1 MKKFQELIETPEYWL
16 ETIQNELY
24 QHVYNYMEREK
35 INQTQLAQ
43 RLGVTKGYISQV
55 LNGQFNHRLEKLIE
69 LSLEIGI
76 APDMEFKTMQQY
88 LKEQQ
93 IIRSAYVTVNVQNP
107 IEDQKTNFIVV
118 RNIESST
125 TVSAIPA

>member
-1 MKKFQELIETPEYWL
+1 MKKFEELIETPEYWL

-24 QHVYNYMEREK
+24 QHVFNYMEKEK
-35 INQTQLAQ
+35 INQTQLAEK
-43 RLGVTKGYISQV
+43 LGVTKGYLSQV
-55 LNGQFNHRLEKLIE
+55 LNGHFNHRLEKLIE
-69 LSLEIGI
+69 LSLAIGI
-76 APDMEFKTMQQY
+76 APDMEFKTLQQY

-93 IIRSAYVTVNVQNP
+93 IIRSAYVTVNVQNL

-125 TVSAIPA
+125 IVSAIPA

>member
-24 QHVYNYMEREK
+24 QHVYNYMKREK

-69 LSLEIGI
+69 LSLAIGI
-76 APDMEFKTMQQY
+76 APDMEFKTLQQY

-125 TVSAIPA
+125 IVSAIPA

>member
-24 QHVYNYMEREK
+24 QHVYSYMKREK

-69 LSLEIGI
+69 LSLAIGI
-76 APDMEFKTMQQY
+76 APDMEFKTLQQY
-88 LKEQQ
+88 LNEQQ
-93 IIRSAYVTVNVQNP
+93 IIRSAYLTVNFP
-107 IEDQKTNFIVV
+107 ISLESQHANFTVV

-125 TVSAIPA
+125 TVTAIPA

>member
-24 QHVYNYMEREK
+24 QHVYSYMKREK

-69 LSLEIGI
+69 LSLAIGI
-76 APDMEFKTMQQY
+76 APDMEFKTLQQY

-93 IIRSAYVTVNVQNP
+93 IIRSAYLTVNFP
-107 IEDQKTNFIVV
+107 ISLESQHANFTVV

-125 TVSAIPA
+125 TVTAIPA